1 MSASAPGM
9 ADVAA
14 PQVRVEGDV
23 AILDGD
29 WTLRGLS
36 GDISR
41 LRARLESC
49 ARRQELGWDLS
60 RVRNMDNA
68 GALLLWQAWG
78 RELPE
83 RLELREAQRALLDTW
98 LNRRPPEGYRR
109 RIPLDER
116 IERMV
121 VEPARAGLGHLRE
134 GLTLLGELVLDV
146 GHLIRHP
153 GGIPWRE
160 ISATIYLAGTRA
172 IPIMGLLAVLTG
184 VVFSYQAAVQLRAFG
199 ADMLI
204 VDMLAFAM
212 VRELGP
218 LMTAILVAGRS
229 GSSMT
234 AQIGVMR
241 VTEELD
247 AMKVLGIPISRRLL
261 LPRVL
266 GLIVVLP
273 LLTLWTIIIA
283 LIGGGLTAQMVLD
296 VGIWHLMDALPT
308 ALPAINLA
316 IGMGKAAVFGLIIG
330 LTASHFGMRIK
341 PNTRSLASETTRS
354 VVAALTLVVV
364 MNGLFTIGLQDVGFK
379 SS

>member
-121 VEPARAGLGHLRE
+121 VEPARAGLGHLRD

-184 VVFSYQAAVQLRAFG
+184 VVFAYQAAVQLRAFG

-266 GLIVVLP
+266 GLVVVLP

-283 LIGGGLTAQMVLD
+283 LIGGGFTAQVVLD

-364 MNGLFTIGLQDVGFK
+364 MNGLFTVGLQDVGFK
-379 SS
+379 S